1 MDKKM
6 MIWIHSTQEAK
17 RDPEIFLFLP
27 KVKISIMT
35 LKRNKNKQLNRR
47 SHKLNR
53 KVKAFSDS

>member
-17 RDPEIFLFLP
+17 RDPEIFPFLT
-27 KVKISIMT
+27 KAKMSIMT
-35 LKRNKNKQLNRR
+35 LKRSKNKQLNRR

-53 KVKAFSDS
+53 KVRAFSGS